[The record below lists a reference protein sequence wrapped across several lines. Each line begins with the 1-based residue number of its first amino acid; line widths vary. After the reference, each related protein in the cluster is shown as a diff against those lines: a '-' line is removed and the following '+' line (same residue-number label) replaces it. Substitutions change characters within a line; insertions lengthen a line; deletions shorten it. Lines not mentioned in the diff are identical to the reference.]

1 MCQEERTGVFSA
13 SGLAHGGLEW
23 PSTAQ
28 QPDRG
33 IRVPCGSRKDLWFL
47 GGLPRARKGLSL
59 QRLAGYQNQVR
70 VSEACGKQKKE
81 VESLDTGSGPVK
93 QQKQLGPNC
102 LNLYSR
108 NSLWIEPKQRG
119 GARVKRP
126 QLWEGRAVEAENSR
140 PGLDVP
146 TTLTSTLLK

>member
-13 SGLAHGGLEW
+13 GGLAHGGLEW

-33 IRVPCGSRKDLWFL
+33 IRVPCGSRKDLWSL
-47 GGLPRARKGLSL
+47 GGLPRA
-59 QRLAGYQNQVR
+59 GYQNQAR
-70 VSEACGKQKKE
+70 VSEAWGKQEKE

-93 QQKQLGPNC
+93 QQKQLGPNS

-108 NSLWIEPKQRG
+108 NSLWIESKQWG

-126 QLWEGRAVEAENSR
+126 QLCEGRAVEAENSR